1 MNVYQISF
9 TRKNGSTGS
18 DRITAPNEEKA
29 QRDFKR
35 VYRPSD
41 LDITGI
47 TLVESNVPATKQ
59 QERDALWEIRKIVEE
74 LGPSSYVATAF
85 QGCFEDAM
93 DNIENDFA
101 SSYYTRW
108 ATEKRR
114 ADGLEEEV
122 SDLRKTLT
130 SGRCDNDQ
138 KDIEISALQSQLEA
152 AQKDLET
159 AHKERSTMDNLLADA
174 VVRADTAEQEII
186 RLKAKLYDYMEKE
199 VIAS

>member
-9 TRKNGSTGS
+9 TRKNGSAGS

-35 VYRPSD
+35 VYRPGG
-41 LDITGI
+41 LEITGI

-74 LGPSSYVATAF
+74 LGPSSYVGTAF

-108 ATEKRR
+108 ATDWRTPWSVRTQPNRRSSGSRPNCMTIWKKR
-114 ADGLEEEV
+114 
-122 SDLRKTLT
+122 
-130 SGRCDNDQ
+130 
-138 KDIEISALQSQLEA
+138 
-152 AQKDLET
+152 
-159 AHKERSTMDNLLADA
+159 
-174 VVRADTAEQEII
+174 
-186 RLKAKLYDYMEKE
+186 
-199 VIAS
+199 

>member
-35 VYRPSD
+35 VYRPGD

-74 LGPSSYVATAF
+74 LGPSSYVGTAF

-122 SDLRKTLT
+122 SDLRPVRQRSERHRDFRPAVPAGGSPEGPGNRPQGALHHGQP
-130 SGRCDNDQ
+130 SGGRRGPCGYSRTGDHP
-138 KDIEISALQSQLEA
+138 
-152 AQKDLET
+152 AQGQT
-159 AHKERSTMDNLLADA
+159 
-174 VVRADTAEQEII
+174 V
-186 RLKAKLYDYMEKE
+186 
-199 VIAS
+199 